1 MLRMILTIAGKPG
14 LYKLLSQGKNILIVE
29 SLQDGKRL
37 PTYSSDRMVS
47 LGDISMFTD
56 SEDVP
61 LRKVLQNIKDMLS
74 GAKIDLDYK
83 KASNDELRAFMEK
96 ALPSYDRDR
105 VHPSDMRKLVQWYNI
120 LVDAKED
127 DFSDPQDAEPEAEPE
142 A

>member
-56 SEDVP
+56 AEDIP

-83 KASNDELRAFMEK
+83 KASNEELKEFMEK
-96 ALPSYDRDR
+96 ALPNYDHDR

-127 DFSDPQDAEPEAEPE
+127 DFSDPQDAETPQEPE